1 MCMTVQPDRIYP
13 AWTLGDRLR
22 KARTQC
28 RMTQEEFAANIGV
41 KEGSLAAWETDRA
54 QPRSVVAVARRIEQ
68 FTGIPASWTLGL
80 DDPEPLPPPP
90 PPTKTTDRFQVV
102 AALHR
107 FSHGSAA

>member
-1 MCMTVQPDRIYP
+1 
-13 AWTLGDRLR
+13 
-22 KARTQC
+22 
-28 RMTQEEFAANIGV
+28 MTQEEFAANIGV